1 LSNLPIAIAAAHAP
15 EITIFC
21 EEKSAFFNFKALINH
36 AKTTIAV
43 PCWSSWNTGIFNFFF
58 NSSSM

>member
-1 LSNLPIAIAAAHAP
+1 LESRKIIFSAQAFFKSLPIAIAAAHAP

-21 EEKSAFFNFKALINH
+21 DENSEFFNFNAFINQ

-43 PCWSSWNTGIFNFFF
+43 PC
-58 NSSSM
+58 